1 MDNYSLYYNVKLIFN
16 LPLQFMEPVGQV
28 LVVLY
33 WYSLR
38 HRSFYIVPFR
48 MVINT
53 HPTISNAIIKSHILP
68 LLPVIFI
75 KQKCL

>member
-1 MDNYSLYYNVKLIFN
+1 MDNYSLFYNVKLIFN
-16 LPLQFMEPVGQV
+16 LPLQFMEPIGQV

-53 HPTISNAIIKSHILP
+53 HQLFQMR
-68 LLPVIFI
+68 L
-75 KQKCL
+75 